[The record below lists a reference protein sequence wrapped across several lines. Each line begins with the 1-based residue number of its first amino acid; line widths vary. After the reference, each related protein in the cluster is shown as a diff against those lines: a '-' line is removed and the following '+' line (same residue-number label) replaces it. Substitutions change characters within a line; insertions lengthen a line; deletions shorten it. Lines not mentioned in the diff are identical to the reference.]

1 MPKQTEIK
9 PDTDLLNDVSSAIAN
24 FVSEKKT
31 KTSELP
37 PKHYIIADES
47 DVIKLDTATAKR
59 FSLKN
64 NEISVRDAF
73 ETIRKIYKTKNGKI
87 LFKIFFIQTLE
98 YKLRQLEA
106 EKKRVAELKANPKEA
121 NPKEETTVVEID

>member
-9 PDTDLLNDVSSAIAN
+9 PDTDLLNEVSSAIEN

-31 KTSELP
+31 KTSENP

-59 FSLKN
+59 FSLKS

-106 EKKRVAELKANPKEA
+106 EKKRVAELKV

>member
-9 PDTDLLNDVSSAIAN
+9 PDADLLNDLSSAIAN

-31 KTSELP
+31 KTSESP

-47 DVIKLDTATAKR
+47 DTIKLDTATAKR

-73 ETIRKIYKTKNGKI
+73 ETIRKIYRTKNGKI

-106 EKKRVAELKANPKEA
+106 EKKRVAELKV
-121 NPKEETTVVEID
+121 NPKEETTVIEIK

>member
-1 MPKQTEIK
+1 MSKRMPKQTEIK

-47 DVIKLDTATAKR
+47 DIIKLDTATAKR
-59 FSLKN
+59 FSLKS

-106 EKKRVAELKANPKEA
+106 EKKRVSELKANST
-121 NPKEETTVVEID
+121 EETTVVEIK